1 MAITKQKKKEI
12 VDKAADVLKGAEAL
26 VFVNF
31 HGLKVADTTTL
42 RKELKSKGVNY
53 LVAKKT
59 LLKRAFATKALTGE
73 MPQLDGEIAIAYSAD
88 LLAPARE
95 IYVFEKKFKDNVKIV
110 GGVFEGAYAD
120 REKMVAIATIPSQ
133 QVLYAQFVNL
143 INSPIQRLVIGLSQ
157 IAEKKGTVAA

>member
-1 MAITKQKKKEI
+1 
-12 VDKAADVLKGAEAL
+12 
-26 VFVNF
+26 
-31 HGLKVADTTTL
+31 
-42 RKELKSKGVNY
+42 
-53 LVAKKT
+53 
-59 LLKRAFATKALTGE
+59 